1 MQNKQITKTPA
12 HIAIIMDGNGRWAQ
26 ARGKNRSY
34 GHRAG
39 SDNVDRV
46 VTHAFNNGVKAITLY
61 AFSCEN
67 WSRPKEEVDALM
79 KLIDTYFAKF
89 LKKTAKK
96 NVRLCVIGDRSVLSD
111 KIKKTISDTEEKTKD
126 KDGFILNIAL
136 NYGGRQEIVNAVNT
150 ILKSG
155 EEVSVENISKNL
167 YTAISGEPDLI
178 IRTGGEL
185 RLSNFLL
192 FQGAY
197 SELYFTDVLWPDFD
211 EKELDKALEEFAKRN
226 RRFGG
231 VNNA

>member
-1 MQNKQITKTPA
+1 MQDNQITKIPA

-39 SDNVDRV
+39 SDNVDRI
-46 VTHAFNNGVKAITLY
+46 VTHAFERGVKAVTLY

-79 KLIDTYFAKF
+79 KLIDTYFARF

-111 KIKKTISDTEEKTKD
+111 KIKKTITDTEEKTKD

-150 ILKSG
+150 LINNG
-155 EEVSVENISKNL
+155 EEISVEGISKNL
-167 YTAISGEPDLI
+167 YTAISGEPDMI

-197 SELYFTDVLWPDFD
+197 AELYFTDVLWPDFD
-211 EKELDKALEEFAKRN
+211 EKALDDALNEFAKRN

-231 VNNA
+231 V

>member
-1 MQNKQITKTPA
+1 MQNNQITKIPA
-12 HIAIIMDGNGRWAQ
+12 HIAIIMDGNGRWAV

-34 GHRAG
+34 GHRVG
-39 SDNVDRV
+39 SDNVDRI
-46 VTHAFNNGVKAITLY
+46 VTHAFERGVKAVTLY

-96 NVRLCVIGDRSVLSD
+96 NVRLCVIGDRSVLSE
-111 KIKKTISDTEEKTKD
+111 KIKKTITDTEEKTKD

-150 ILKSG
+150 LISRG
-155 EEVSVENISKNL
+155 EEISVEGISKYL
-167 YTAISGEPDLI
+167 YTAISGEPDMI

-185 RLSNFLL
+185 RLSNFMLY
-192 FQGAY
+192 QGAY
-197 SELYFTDVLWPDFD
+197 SELYFTDILWPDFD
-211 EKELDKALEEFAKRN
+211 ENALDDALNEFAKRN

-231 VNNA
+231 V